1 MLRDHST
8 YGMSNREAI
17 ELFVAGNVYFENEI
31 KCKREVPPLYYL
43 GHYNFITDVREHGM
57 FGHDGEDLALNCVYP
72 FLLECGYKIPIRNL
86 QNYLDEI
93 SNTES
98 KSIEVAYIINYLETP
113 RSLKTCCRNTLRNHF
128 RGRYIHRF
136 VEVSRCP
143 QKIKD
148 IILLKHLLRCL
159 R

>member
-1 MLRDHST
+1 MYELRS
-8 YGMSNREAI
+8 
-17 ELFVAGNVYFENEI
+17 
-31 KCKREVPPLYYL
+31 
-43 GHYNFITDVREHGM
+43 YNYITDVREHGRY
-57 FGHDGEDLALNCVYP
+57 GHDGEDLALNYVYP
-72 FLLECGYKIPIRNL
+72 FLLECGYKIPRRTL
-86 QNYLDEI
+86 HDVHDEK

-113 RSLKTCCRNTLRNHF
+113 RSLQTCCQNTLRNHF

-136 VEVSRCP
+136 VEVSGCP

-148 IILLKHLLRCL
+148 IILLRHLLRCI